1 MNNLYELRKENSDDY
16 LAFRCD
22 DNSNIVIEAG
32 NEIDGFI
39 VVKMDSVAFDEV
51 CDILDA
57 HETAL
62 YSPETSGRSKI
73 TFKKDFHELEILL
86 QNEKDKV
93 EIEFELTMNHFRN
106 IVKRVHRGLI
116 ANEAAE
122 LVKSYMAENERRR
135 YNAND

>member
-1 MNNLYELRKENSDDY
+1 MNKLYDLRKKRTDDY
-16 LAFRCD
+16 LSFRCD
-22 DNSNIVIEAG
+22 ESSNVVIWAG
-32 NEIDGFI
+32 NKTEVI
-39 VVKMDSVAFDEV
+39 VVKMDSVMFDEV

-135 YNAND
+135 YNANN

>member
-1 MNNLYELRKENSDDY
+1 MNKLYDLRKKRTNDY
-16 LAFRCD
+16 LSFRCD
-22 DNSNIVIEAG
+22 ESSNVVIWAG
-32 NEIDGFI
+32 NKTEVI
-39 VVKMDSVAFDEV
+39 VVKMDSVMFDEV

-135 YNAND
+135 YNANN

>member
-1 MNNLYELRKENSDDY
+1 M
-16 LAFRCD
+16 
-22 DNSNIVIEAG
+22 
-32 NEIDGFI
+32 
-39 VVKMDSVAFDEV
+39 
-51 CDILDA
+51 
-57 HETAL
+57 
-62 YSPETSGRSKI
+62 
-73 TFKKDFHELEILL
+73 

>member
-1 MNNLYELRKENSDDY
+1 MNKLYDLRKKRTDDY
-16 LAFRCD
+16 LSFRCD
-22 DNSNIVIEAG
+22 ESSNVVIWAG
-32 NEIDGFI
+32 NKTEVI
-39 VVKMDSVAFDEV
+39 VVKMDSVMFDEV

-122 LVKSYMAENERRR
+122 IVKSYMAENERRR
-135 YNAND
+135 YNANN

>member
-1 MNNLYELRKENSDDY
+1 MNKLYDLRKKGTDDY
-16 LAFRCD
+16 LSFRCD
-22 DNSNIVIEAG
+22 ESSNVVIWAG
-32 NEIDGFI
+32 NKTEVIA
-39 VVKMDSVAFDEV
+39 VKMDSVMFDET
-51 CDILDA
+51 CGILDM

-135 YNAND
+135 YNANN